1 MTPAQPSLTTTPRAV
16 TTGSG
21 AGAPPADAVER
32 PALRR
37 FRPETVRAQ
46 ILAVL
51 GAWGMPE
58 DLAAVSADVM
68 VDTDLAGI
76 DSHGISMLPSY
87 QSLVLEGRLNVGAR
101 PRVEHET
108 ATTALL
114 DGLDGLGHPIATA
127 AMGLAVAKARTAGL
141 GAVAVRRSHHFG
153 AAGYYAR
160 IASDAGM
167 VGLVTTTTRTRAVV
181 PTGGSTPLLG
191 TNPIAFA
198 APTTD
203 PKRPF
208 LLDMSTSS
216 VAVNKV
222 KVYDYLGKP
231 LPAGWVLD
239 GDGEPV
245 TDPHAAHAR
254 LRAQDEGGLTPLGA
268 TAALSSHKGYGL
280 GVMVQILAGAL
291 SGAMF
296 APEKGREG
304 PDDIGHFCL
313 AIDPAAF
320 GGAETFAQ
328 AVSAIVD
335 TLHAHP
341 SASPGRPVLVAGDPE
356 RLSREERSERG
367 IPLSDALLEL
377 LGGICAAA
385 GADYLLEE
393 DR

>member
-1 MTPAQPSLTTTPRAV
+1 MTAQTDDIPTP
-16 TTGSG
+16 TGE
-21 AGAPPADAVER
+21 AAPPGQAATKA
-32 PALRR
+32 ALRR
-37 FRPETVRAQ
+37 FHPEVVRAQ

-51 GAWGMPE
+51 DAWGMPE

-87 QSLVLEGRLNVGAR
+87 QGLVDEGRMDIAAR
-101 PRVEHET
+101 PLVVHET

-114 DGLDGLGHPIATA
+114 DAQDGLGHPTTA
-127 AMGLAVAKARTAGL
+127 EAMALAVAKARTAGM
-141 GAVAVRRSHHFG
+141 GAVAVHRSHHFG

-160 IASDAGM
+160 IAADAGM
-167 VGLVTTTTRTRAVV
+167 VGLVTTTTRARAVV
-181 PTGGSTPLLG
+181 PTRGSTPLLG

-203 PKRPF
+203 PERPF

-222 KVYDYLGKP
+222 KVYDFLDKP

-239 GDGEPV
+239 GQGLPV

-254 LRAQDEGGLTPLGA
+254 LRAQEEGGLTPLGG
-268 TAALSSHKGYGL
+268 TEALSSHKGYGL

-291 SGAMF
+291 SGALF
-296 APEKGREG
+296 APEKGRPG

-320 GGAETFAQ
+320 GGAETFRP
-328 AVSAIVD
+328 AVSEIVD
-335 TLHAHP
+335 TLHVHP
-341 SASPGRPVLVAGDPE
+341 STSPDRPVLVAGDPE
-356 RLSREERSERG
+356 RLARAERSEHG
-367 IPLSDALLEL
+367 IPISDALLDL
-377 LGGICAAA
+377 LAGICTAA
-385 GADYLLEE
+385 GADFLLEGA
-393 DR
+393 

>member
-1 MTPAQPSLTTTPRAV
+1 MTARTDDAV
-16 TTGSG
+16 ATAGG
-21 AGAPPADAVER
+21 AAAPPAEAAARADQ

-87 QSLVLEGRLNVGAR
+87 QSLVLEGRLNIGAR
-101 PRVEHET
+101 PQVVHET

-114 DGLDGLGHPIATA
+114 DGLDGLGHPITTE
-127 AMGLAVAKARTAGL
+127 AMALAVAKARTAGL

-181 PTGGSTPLLG
+181 PTRGSTPLLG

-203 PKRPF
+203 PERPF

-231 LPAGWVLD
+231 LPEGWVLN
-239 GDGEPV
+239 GEGEPV

-254 LRAQDEGGLTPLGA
+254 LRAQEEGGLTPLGG
-268 TAALSSHKGYGL
+268 TEALSSHKGYGL

-291 SGAMF
+291 SGALF
-296 APEKGREG
+296 APEKGRKG

-320 GGAETFAQ
+320 GGAETFPQ
-328 AVSAIVD
+328 AVSEIVD

-341 SASPGRPVLVAGDPE
+341 STSPDRPVLVAGDPE
-356 RLSREERSERG
+356 RLSREERSEHG
-367 IPLSDALLEL
+367 IPLSDALLDL

-393 DR
+393 N